1 MGSLKGIP
9 LQKGFGLLEVLI
21 TIVVLGVGM
30 IALARLQALLLQ
42 GGSYAKARSVA
53 LNLAQGKLEDLRSF
67 EQLQLPA
74 PNAGIFTYAEIG
86 NNTGGV
92 EKDDGTLVIPSGE
105 VTVSNVIYNRA
116 WTVTSHYYCAENQSP
131 SPSNCSL
138 SKPYPDFKIVKITI
152 TWTDPVDLE
161 DTQPVELESVISA
174 TNPAKGIRA
183 LVSPAPNETPK

>member
-1 MGSLKGIP
+1 
-9 LQKGFGLLEVLI
+9 
-21 TIVVLGVGM
+21 M
-30 IALARLQALLLQ
+30 IALARLQVLLLQ

-67 EQLQLPA
+67 EQLQLPT
-74 PNAGIFTYAEIG
+74 PNAGIFTYAEIGNNTGAEIG

-116 WTVTSHYYCAENQSP
+116 WTVKSYYSCPGKSVDEN
-131 SPSNCSL
+131 NCDEPYKKS
-138 SKPYPDFKIVKITI
+138 YPDFKVVKVTV
-152 TWTDPVDLE
+152 TWDDPDGK
-161 DTQPVELESVISA
+161 VELESVISA